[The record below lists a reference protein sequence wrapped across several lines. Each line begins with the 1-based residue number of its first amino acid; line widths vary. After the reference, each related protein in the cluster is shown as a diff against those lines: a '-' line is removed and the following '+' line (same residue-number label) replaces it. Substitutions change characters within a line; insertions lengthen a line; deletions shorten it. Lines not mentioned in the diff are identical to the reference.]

1 MNTEIVS
8 HIESNAESNAMVIL
22 RKKQN
27 KTKNQNLTKQLNS
40 VNLISAYIKFSA
52 EFSKLRRDL
61 RILRLGVHTKEQ
73 LQQCT
78 LDPGVVMRGFCREGR
93 SGNILCD
100 FCNTHSGHR
109 VGGASYNTAF
119 VLSTTKNASLA
130 SIMIYNPTLITI
142 QITFL
147 RGFCSSEYLYFIF

>member
-40 VNLISAYIKFSA
+40 VNLISAYIKFSE

-61 RILRLGVHTKEQ
+61 IIQRLGVHTKE
-73 LQQCT
+73 
-78 LDPGVVMRGFCREGR
+78 
-93 SGNILCD
+93 
-100 FCNTHSGHR
+100 
-109 VGGASYNTAF
+109 
-119 VLSTTKNASLA
+119 
-130 SIMIYNPTLITI
+130 
-142 QITFL
+142 
-147 RGFCSSEYLYFIF
+147 